1 MQTKGFIERN
11 NKIRDVYALGKFSQ
25 SEIASQFGVTQ
36 SRINA
41 ILHPRRYC
49 IDCRRRIVSSTYCM
63 TCKRKAVKRSLDKRL
78 EKRRNVIAKRDLIRE
93 HRLLIKKVESEGRI
107 ILKNLFRERLNA
119 KASIFKSGSLD
130 TMLVL

>member
-1 MQTKGFIERN
+1 M
-11 NKIRDVYALGKFSQ
+11 
-25 SEIASQFGVTQ
+25 
-36 SRINA
+36 
-41 ILHPRRYC
+41 
-49 IDCRRRIVSSTYCM
+49 SSTYCM